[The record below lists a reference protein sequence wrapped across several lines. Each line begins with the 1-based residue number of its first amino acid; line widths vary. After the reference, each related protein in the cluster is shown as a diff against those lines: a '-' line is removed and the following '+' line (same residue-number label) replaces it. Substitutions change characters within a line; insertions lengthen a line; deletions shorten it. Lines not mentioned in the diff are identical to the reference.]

1 MLRNIATLSL
11 AAAIFIAAVVG
22 GKIYAEKGRIAQNEA
37 NSAANEKAARQMAL
51 NEAKLEADKAAS
63 EARAQEERAK
73 VLAEENERKRLKL
86 QEKAAEIEA
95 NKIKAAE
102 EKEAARKTEALS
114 KANQEMRAAEAEKAK
129 TAKYEAEKAAKELE
143 IATKAENKAKL
154 EAQKAEDEAVLI
166 KYNLEDLLATKEQ
179 YETLIQDNETLR
191 AELKE
196 LIEANKPEMSVKDL
210 MNLEEEARP
219 GQTEGLGEAALARGE
234 AALKKAEQELSE
246 REEKRRAMVKAA
258 TLDKIEK
265 LLKESVKNG
274 EVIDAEFY
282 LKIIKGVK

>member
-1 MLRNIATLSL
+1 MLRNIATLAL

-102 EKEAARKTEALS
+102 EKEVARKTEALS

-246 REEKRRAMVKAA
+246 REEKRRASVQAE
-258 TLDKIEK
+258 TLEKLEK
-265 LLKESVKNG
+265 LLQESVKNG